1 MKSTLFNN
9 ARMTSVL
16 VAFIL
21 IVGTVVRFHAIDTS
35 GAWTDE
41 AFSLLLSA
49 MAPAEI
55 LFHTV
60 RDVHPPLYY
69 LILHGWIQLFGDS
82 VHAARF
88 LSAVLGVVSVALAMW
103 LMRLLSS
110 RRAMLLGGLLV
121 ALLPIAVRYSQEVRM
136 YALHATLMLGATI
149 ALVYWLKN
157 SRSRWPLVFYCLLMV
172 AGLYTHYFTVVCAFA
187 HWLYLAL
194 LTRTHGEEKRYL
206 LRPAWWV
213 TNLIIATL
221 FIPWLPSLIQQLRY
235 SGFDWILPLTWEFV
249 AGTVWKFLNFSDGSE
264 HSLIVLFA
272 LPFMLIVMS
281 VFIVV
286 KGEEQKDKFLFLV
299 TYAWSPIVLI
309 VIVSFIKPMFVER
322 YFVFAALAYPM
333 IVAVLLDMLI
343 ARHKIAFLTLL
354 GLIVLLEVDGL
365 RSVYGKQPQDTFE
378 FTNYDVLSRQVNSV
392 SRAGDGLLVLDFFMY
407 LPTVYYFRDDTHPL
421 FYVPRKSDGTSTR
434 PNAYQTWTLSSDKA
448 DQIYVETLD
457 PLTTASGRIWLFD
470 GVGGGSLTHKLP
482 DNWQRLQTI
491 TVGATKAE
499 LIAIRPAG
507 ASPLTPAEPPT
518 ISHH

>member
-1 MKSTLFNN
+1 
-9 ARMTSVL
+9 MTSVL

-21 IVGTVVRFHAIDTS
+21 IVGTVVRFHAIDKS

-49 MAPAEI
+49 KSPAEI
-55 LFHTV
+55 LFHTA

-187 HWLYLAL
+187 HWLYLTL

-213 TNLIIATL
+213 TNLIIAIM
-221 FIPWLPSLIQQLRY
+221 FIPWLPSFIQQLRY
-235 SGFDWILPLTWEFV
+235 SGFNWIPPLKWEYIV
-249 AGTVWKFLNFSDGSE
+249 GVVWKFLNFSDGSE
-264 HSLIVLFA
+264 HSLSVLYA
-272 LPFMLIVMS
+272 LPLTLLVMS
-281 VFIVV
+281 IFIVV
-286 KGEEQKDKFLFLV
+286 KGEGQRDKFLLLV

-309 VIVSFIKPMFVER
+309 IIVSLFKPMFIER
-322 YFVFAALAYPM
+322 YFVFATLAYPM
-333 IVAVLLDMLI
+333 IIAVTLDMLV
-343 ARHKIAFLTLL
+343 ARHRIAFLTVL
-354 GLIVLLEVDGL
+354 GLMVFLELDGL
-365 RSVYGKQPQDTFE
+365 HTVYGKQPQNMQDFNTF
-378 FTNYDVLSRQVNSV
+378 DVLARQVTAV
-392 SRAGDGLLVLDFFMY
+392 SRAGDGVLVLDFYLY
-407 LPTVYYFRDDTHPL
+407 LPMKYYFRNDTPPM
-421 FYVPRKSDGTSTR
+421 FYVPINSDGTSTR
-434 PNAYQTWTLSSDKA
+434 SDGYQMSTLSSDKA
-448 DQIYVETLD
+448 DQIYVETLE
-457 PLTTASGRIWLFD
+457 LLATASGRLWLFD
-470 GVGGGSLTHKLP
+470 GVGGGSLTHKYP

-491 TVGATKAE
+491 TVGDSKAE

-507 ASPLTPAEPPT
+507 APPQTPAEPPT